1 MLSHDQII
9 KLVDKTEGV
18 QRKTLLAVSYE
29 LGSRPEE
36 LLRLTNLDLRYEPDG
51 IYCMLRGKSG
61 EREIRVEEFEVQFKL
76 WLENHPLKHEKI
88 FPMWFSLATYH
99 KNKPLGLSGAEKIA
113 EEMIP
118 KVDSTKEATLYPLI
132 ITIFECGFECRYF

>member
-1 MLSHDQII
+1 MRSSERSSGNFYKVVYGKGELPERIKWIKKSKKDNAAHKLDFRQVLSHDQII

-18 QRKTLLAVSYE
+18 QRKTWLAVSYE

-61 EREIRVEEFEVQFKL
+61 EREMSRGIRGSV
-76 WLENHPLKHEKI
+76 
-88 FPMWFSLATYH
+88 
-99 KNKPLGLSGAEKIA
+99 
-113 EEMIP
+113 
-118 KVDSTKEATLYPLI
+118 
-132 ITIFECGFECRYF
+132 